1 MHLRPSGTKRAHATS
16 SHGARQAQLKQIFIT
31 SFNSFKKAL
40 TYDAICAKVN
50 TLALTLALALALA
63 PRDQTRVCVV

>member
-1 MHLRPSGTKRAHATS
+1 MQCLGEIYR
-16 SHGARQAQLKQIFIT
+16 
-31 SFNSFKKAL
+31 KKARAEQTRAL
-40 TYDAICAKVN
+40 AP